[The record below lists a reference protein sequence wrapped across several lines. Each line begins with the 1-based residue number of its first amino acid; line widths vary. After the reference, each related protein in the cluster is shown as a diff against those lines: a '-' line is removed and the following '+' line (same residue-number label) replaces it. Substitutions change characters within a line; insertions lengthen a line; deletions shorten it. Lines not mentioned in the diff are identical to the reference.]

1 MSTDVVLHCRPP
13 VILAA
18 ERLFKRFHATQAVA
32 DVSLSLEP
40 GEVHA
45 IVGENGAGKST
56 LIKLLSGVHQ
66 PDAGRLL
73 LRGVERR
80 FPTPRAAM
88 AEGIVLIPQELRLVP
103 MLTVAENVM
112 LGHWPARRV
121 LGILCTVDRPA
132 VREAAAR
139 ALARLGV
146 APDLD
151 APGGTLP
158 YAERQ
163 LVAIARA
170 LAHEAA
176 VLILDEP
183 TAALERRE
191 VRRLFEVIAAL
202 KAHGVAIIYISHR
215 LDEVVE
221 LADRCTVLRDGR
233 VVATVARGAFDT
245 ERLIAAMT
253 GGGLTHD
260 QIARERAMPPMGET
274 LLEAEISGR
283 RPVRLTVR
291 ARETVGVVGLLGSGA
306 SALLRGMFA
315 AGDAIARVSV
325 RGRSRRLSSPAAAID
340 AGIGLVPSERAKG
353 LVLDMSV
360 RDNIVL
366 PSLRRLRGRAAA
378 ALVTSLMEAL
388 DIRPRG
394 IHVPARALSGGNQQK
409 VVFAKW
415 LAARVEV
422 LLLDEPTQGIDVAA
436 KAAIHRLMREF
447 AERGGGVLVTSAEL
461 EEVLGASDRVLAM
474 RAGEIVADLARD
486 EDVTERE
493 LRRILGG

>member
-1 MSTDVVLHCRPP
+1 

-18 ERLFKRFHATQAVA
+18 EHLSKRFYATQAVD
-32 DVSLSLEP
+32 DVSLALRA
-40 GEVHA
+40 GDIHA

-66 PDAGRLL
+66 PDAGRVLA
-73 LRGVERR
+73 RGVERR
-80 FPTPRAAM
+80 FRTPRDAM
-88 AEGIVLIPQELRLVP
+88 REGIVLIPQELRLVP
-103 MLTVAENVM
+103 ALTVAENVM
-112 LGHWPARRV
+112 LGQWPAGRV
-121 LGILCTVDRPA
+121 LGVLPGLDRRA
-132 VREAAAR
+132 IREAARA

-151 APGGTLP
+151 ARVAALP

-163 LVAIARA
+163 LVAVAKA

-183 TAALERRE
+183 TAALGRRE

-202 KAHGVAIIYISHR
+202 KAQGVAIVYISHR

-233 VVATVARGAFDT
+233 IVATVERGGFDA
-245 ERLIAAMT
+245 ERLIVAMT
-253 GGGLTHD
+253 GRDIQSDRERGHARA
-260 QIARERAMPPMGET
+260 AREAGAM
-274 LLEAEISGR
+274 LLEAELPG
-283 RPVRLTVR
+283 PAPARLSVR
-291 ARETVGVVGLLGSGA
+291 AREVVGVAGLLGSGA
-306 SALLRGMFA
+306 GALLRTLFA
-315 AGDAIARVSV
+315 AGGAIVRVSV
-325 RGRSRRLSSPAAAID
+325 KGRPRALGSPAGAIG
-340 AGIGLVPSERAKG
+340 AGLGMVPSERAKG
-353 LVLDMSV
+353 LVLDLSV
-360 RDNIVL
+360 HDNIVL

-378 ALVTSLMEAL
+378 AVVTSLMDAL
-388 DIRPRG
+388 DIRPRDP
-394 IHVPARALSGGNQQK
+394 HRPARFLSGGNQQK

-436 KAAIHRLMREF
+436 KASIHRLMREF
-447 AERGGGVLVTSAEL
+447 AEGGGGILVASAEI

-474 RAGEIVADLARD
+474 RGGEIVASLERG
-486 EDVTERE
+486 EGLTERE
-493 LRRILGG
+493 LRRVLGG